1 MNDLLSELN
10 EQQRQ
15 AVENFDGPSLIIA
28 GAGSGKTRVLTAR
41 IAFIVEQGIDPFRI
55 LALTFTNKAAKEM
68 RIRIEKMVGKEA
80 RNIWMGTFHSV
91 FARILRSEALKL
103 GYPQNFSIYDTDDSK
118 SLVRSIV
125 NEAQLDVKLYKP
137 SFVYNRISLSKN
149 NFISPRQY
157 LENEEIMSEDLAS
170 GRSKLGELYL
180 KYTQRCFKAGAMDF
194 DDLLLKT
201 YELLENFPE
210 ALLKYQHHFNF
221 VLIDEFQDTN
231 MVQYQ
236 IVKKLSA
243 AHRNLCVVGD
253 DAQSIYSFR
262 GATIKNILNFE
273 KDYPELKIF
282 KLEQNYRST
291 QTIVSASGNVIGKN
305 KMQLHKNLWT
315 SNQAGSKIRVIRS
328 NSENDEGFLVAQSIA
343 NEKQGSS
350 YTNSDFVILYRTNA
364 QSRAFEESFRR
375 FSIPYR
381 IVGGLSFYQRK
392 EIKDLLAYY
401 RLVFNQ
407 KDEEALKRVI
417 NYPGRG
423 IGDTTFAKM
432 VVFASENNCTIW
444 DIIAN
449 IGEFPVTA
457 RFREAINDFALLIKS
472 FMVVAAQKD
481 AYEAALYI
489 AKETGILKLLY
500 EDKSI
505 EGISRYDNVQNMLSA
520 VKEFTA
526 RQDIQD
532 KSLMAFLQEV
542 ALLTDM
548 DMSESGEDR
557 VTMMTIHSAK
567 GLEFPVVYV
576 VGMEENL
583 FPSQMSM
590 GSREELEEER
600 RLFYVALT
608 RAREKAYLTY
618 ALSRYRWG
626 SMIYCEPSRFLEEV
640 GDGFVEFSEPEA
652 KYKSFEPA
660 KKEIPAY
667 NYIKKKIT
675 SNFLA
680 SKDFEA
686 GDTSKIQAGMMV
698 EHEKFGFGNVMSVE
712 GPDNNRKVTIN
723 FHQAGTKQILLRYA
737 KMRIIKNEN

>member
-1 MNDLLSELN
+1 
-10 EQQRQ
+10 
-15 AVENFDGPSLIIA
+15 
-28 GAGSGKTRVLTAR
+28 
-41 IAFIVEQGIDPFRI
+41 
-55 LALTFTNKAAKEM
+55 
-68 RIRIEKMVGKEA
+68 
-80 RNIWMGTFHSV
+80 
-91 FARILRSEALKL
+91 
-103 GYPQNFSIYDTDDSK
+103 
-118 SLVRSIV
+118 
-125 NEAQLDVKLYKP
+125 
-137 SFVYNRISLSKN
+137 
-149 NFISPRQY
+149 
-157 LENEEIMSEDLAS
+157 
-170 GRSKLGELYL
+170 
-180 KYTQRCFKAGAMDF
+180 MDF